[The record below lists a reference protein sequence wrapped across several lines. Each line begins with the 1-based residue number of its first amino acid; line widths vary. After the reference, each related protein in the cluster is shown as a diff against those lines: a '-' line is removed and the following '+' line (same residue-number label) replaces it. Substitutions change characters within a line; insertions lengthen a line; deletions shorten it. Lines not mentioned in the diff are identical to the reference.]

1 MILIAESPSRRTEY
15 RRYLGNAGL
24 GINSC
29 SQEIY
34 RSEVAAEFVL
44 KLTRDTYHPRLT
56 SEFPGYADIDA
67 GARIAIYDNEY
78 GYWRHEIGYI
88 CKTFEFLSIPRPQ
101 SVFAMGRNGYVQPGQ
116 PDSPRKDLTGLLRPN
131 AKLWKFEGPGF
142 AIDTGRFPWPPKD
155 GSEVPREGPLTG
167 SVELMMPDLPETQD
181 ATTIDVDLQISY
193 TFVDRANIVL
203 AAPQNLSI
211 SHSSPQPTKIDV
223 KNGAQLLTFIF
234 DGKSKRQYYDD
245 RVIIGFVDQ
254 VVMDKVEREYQI
266 DIRTYEIMKDEREG
280 VVNLLFFVFSTLVVA
295 CFGIWGERFLKISSI
310 KNF

>member
-1 MILIAESPSRRTEY
+1 MTAERNSFHRCSGSPTICSDT
-15 RRYLGNAGL
+15 NAIWEISVKRIIHL
-24 GINSC
+24 VVNSC

-34 RSEVAAEFVL
+34 LSEVAAEFVL

-101 SVFAMGRNGYVQPGQ
+101 SVFAMGRNGHVQPGQ

-142 AIDTGRFPWPPKD
+142 AIDTGRFTWPPKD

-203 AAPQNLSI
+203 AAPPNCCPAEFVHFSFI
-211 SHSSPQPTKIDV
+211 STTNKGRR
-223 KNGAQLLTFIF
+223 KEWRTAA
-234 DGKSKRQYYDD
+234 Y
-245 RVIIGFVDQ
+245 
-254 VVMDKVEREYQI
+254 
-266 DIRTYEIMKDEREG
+266 IR
-280 VVNLLFFVFSTLVVA
+280 F
-295 CFGIWGERFLKISSI
+295 
-310 KNF
+310 